1 MADTAVAA
9 QYLYNARPDYSDF
22 RRDVDFYDEGTLIW
36 LDADVTIRS
45 LSGGKKSLDDFC
57 KLWAGAPSTTPE
69 VKSYTFE
76 DVVKTLNAVQP
87 YDWAGFLN
95 SRLQST
101 APTAPMNGITGAGY
115 KLVYTAERSDYQKNF
130 EDTRKTISEA
140 FSIGIIVKDD
150 GEIVDVKIDSPAYKA
165 GVVPATKI
173 IAINDRDFSGGRLRQ
188 AVAEAATGSG
198 PITLLVKDG
207 EYYKARQID
216 YHGGEKYPHL
226 VRDESKPDV
235 MSDIIRAHSGASGK

>member
-1 MADTAVAA
+1 VAA
-9 QYLYNARPDYSDF
+9 QFLYNARADYSDF
-22 RRDVDFYDEGTLIW
+22 RRDTDFYDEGTLIW

-45 LSGGKKSLDDFC
+45 LSGGRKSLDDFC
-57 KLWAGAPSTTPE
+57 KLWAGAPNTTPE
-69 VKSYTFE
+69 VRPYTFD

-115 KLVYTAERSDYQKNF
+115 KLVYTSERSDYQKNA
-130 EDTRKTISEA
+130 EETRNWISER
-140 FSIGIIVKDD
+140 FSLGIIVKDN
-150 GEIVDVKIDSPAYKA
+150 GEIIDVRVDSPAYKA

-188 AVAEAATGSG
+188 AVAGSAASTEG
-198 PITLLVKDG
+198 ITLLIKDG
-207 EYYKARQID
+207 EYYKTRRID
-216 YHGGEKYPHL
+216 YHDGAKYPHL
-226 VRDESKPDV
+226 VRDESKPDLLTE
-235 MSDIIRAHSGASGK
+235 IYKAK